1 MPNIVEY
8 EAPDQTAMMVTAD
21 GFLQR
26 VEQFPIEDD
35 EQYAGAGTLLKSIKT
50 SGAALDTKRKSITGP
65 LDRVKKDIMDL
76 FRPVVDAHAQAE
88 KLLKNKMLGYQEEV
102 ERKQRE
108 EQAAAN
114 ERARKER
121 EKLEARADKHEQAGR
136 EEKAAALREEADLNS
151 APPVPT
157 AIATPRAAGVST
169 RGVWKAE
176 LLDKM
181 DLVKAVAEG
190 RVPLKALDVNMTF
203 LNQQAKS
210 LHDEFNIPGARAYEE
225 KSIAA

>member
-26 VEQFPIEDD
+26 VEQFPIENDG
-35 EQYAGAGTLLKSIKT
+35 QYAGAGMLLKSIKT
-50 SGAALDTKRKSITGP
+50 SAATLDTKRKSITGP

-121 EKLEARADKHEQAGR
+121 EKLEARADKHEEAGR

-157 AIATPRAAGVST
+157 AVATPRAAGVST